1 MLCLAMHATKAE
13 YIQVSN
19 CNKAEYIS
27 DDVGNHGILKIIC
40 HLKQKDYD
48 PAFACIGKR
57 QVHKTQMKK
66 MTQIIVPGK
75 CTVLANN
82 VLAA

>member
-1 MLCLAMHATKAE
+1 MLYLAMHATKAE
-13 YIQVSN
+13 YIQVSIFLLSN

-66 MTQIIVPGK
+66 
-75 CTVLANN
+75 CHR
-82 VLAA
+82 